1 MLLLNNSLYVIN
13 FSKSQFEYKE
23 KMIKFGDVSDVWT
36 TWYERL
42 TKPKLGFSFNQ
53 STSLISYIDAAMREE
68 CGPPEN
74 NVLWTREKLRDLKDR
89 IISDIKKKFDQG

>member
-1 MLLLNNSLYVIN
+1 M
-13 FSKSQFEYKE
+13 
-23 KMIKFGDVSDVWT
+23 KFWDISDNWN

-42 TKPKLGFSFNQ
+42 TKTKLGFSFDQ
-53 STSLISYIDAAMREE
+53 STALISYIDVAMKEE

-89 IISDIKKKFDQG
+89 IISDIKSKMKKDGQDSG